1 MEISWVEG
9 VLLAS
14 VRLALG
20 IAFTPLLTT
29 FAVPRLARLVFVLSL
44 AMLAAG
50 SVSLPQLASGQA
62 RPWFLLFAA
71 AHEVALGLLLGL
83 GVHAAFAAFSIGG
96 RLIDTQMGFALGAV
110 FDPASNHHSTITSSG
125 FNFLAVLFFFA
136 ADVHHLLLAA
146 YFRSFELVPLGRP
159 IEPAGWFPM
168 VQGAGSMF
176 TLGFLVASPVVVALW
191 LADVVL
197 GVLSRNM
204 PQMNVMFLGFPVKV
218 MLGLSILAASMGLM
232 EPLFQKVLML
242 PVLLVDR
249 VR

>member
-1 MEISWVEG
+1 
-9 VLLAS
+9 
-14 VRLALG
+14 
-20 IAFTPLLTT
+20 
-29 FAVPRLARLVFVLSL
+29 
-44 AMLAAG
+44 
-50 SVSLPQLASGQA
+50 
-62 RPWFLLFAA
+62 
-71 AHEVALGLLLGL
+71 
-83 GVHAAFAAFSIGG
+83 
-96 RLIDTQMGFALGAV
+96 
-110 FDPASNHHSTITSSG
+110 
-125 FNFLAVLFFFA
+125 
-136 ADVHHLLLAA
+136 
-146 YFRSFELVPLGRP
+146 
-159 IEPAGWFPM
+159 M